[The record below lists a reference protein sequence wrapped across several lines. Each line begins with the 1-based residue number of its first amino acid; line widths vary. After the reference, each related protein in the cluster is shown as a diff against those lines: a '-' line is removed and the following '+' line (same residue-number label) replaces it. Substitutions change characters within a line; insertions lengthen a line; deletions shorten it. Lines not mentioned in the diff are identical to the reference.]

1 MTDEQME
8 KMLAYLDSE
17 EFKKDMDK
25 MIKEEEEKIEK
36 HKQFFETEEFN
47 IIYNKIVDSG
57 EDSIDGSGYIEQC
70 ITEKEFYDFF
80 DSVCAVLD
88 MKDEEDANFPTN
100 FVEYKGLI
108 LKTVHGQGS
117 VSFIE
122 VTSKAKALKYQKNIE
137 DF

>member
-25 MIKEEEEKIEK
+25 MIKEEEEKRK
-36 HKQFFETEEFN
+36 KQKQFFETEEFN

-70 ITEKEFYDFF
+70 INQKEFYDFF
-80 DSVCAVLD
+80 DSVCAVLGV
-88 MKDEEDANFPTN
+88 KDEEDSDFPTN

>member
-1 MTDEQME
+1 MTQDQMD

-17 EFKKDMDK
+17 EFKEYMDK
-25 MIKEEEEKIEK
+25 QIKEEQEKRQK
-36 HKQFFETEEFN
+36 QKQFFETEEFN

-57 EDSIDGSGYIEQC
+57 EDSIDGSSYIEQC
-70 ITEKEFYDFF
+70 INQKEFYDFF

-88 MKDEEDANFPTN
+88 IKEEEDSDFPTD

-108 LKTVHGQGS
+108 LKTIHGQGS

-137 DF
+137 KF

>member
-25 MIKEEEEKIEK
+25 MIKEEEEKRK
-36 HKQFFETEEFN
+36 KQKQFFETEEFN

-70 ITEKEFYDFF
+70 INQKEFYDFF
-80 DSVCAVLD
+80 DSVCAVLGV
-88 MKDEEDANFPTN
+88 KDEEDSDFPTN

-122 VTSKAKALKYQKNIE
+122 VTSKAKALKHQKNIE

>member
-1 MTDEQME
+1 MTQDQMDE
-8 KMLAYLDSE
+8 MLAYLDSE
-17 EFKKDMDK
+17 EFKEDMDK
-25 MIKEEEEKIEK
+25 QIKEEQEKRQK
-36 HKQFFETEEFN
+36 QKQFFETEEFN

-57 EDSIDGSGYIEQC
+57 EDSIDGSSYIEQC
-70 ITEKEFYDFF
+70 INQKEFYDFF

-88 MKDEEDANFPTN
+88 IKEEEDSDFPTD

-108 LKTVHGQGS
+108 LKTIHGQGS

-137 DF
+137 KF